1 MEQKSKFDKVM
12 GAWDILVIA
21 FGAMI
26 GWGWVI
32 NSGDW
37 ITTAG
42 FAGSIIAML
51 IGGLMVFF
59 VGLTYAELTSAMPQC
74 GGEHVFSYRAMGP
87 TGSFVCT
94 WMIIL
99 GYVATSAFEATALP
113 TVITY
118 LFPDFNQV
126 YLYSIAGKD
135 IYLTTIVLGVGVA
148 ILITVIN
155 IKGAKTAAILQ
166 TVLTAIIAIAGILL
180 VVGSA
185 INGDMGNITGQMW
198 ESGAGNT
205 LGSVF
210 KVACMTPFLFI
221 GFDVIPQAAEEIN
234 VPYKKIGKIML
245 LSIFLAVAWYLMII
259 FAVCYIMP
267 QSEIAKEMM
276 SQNGLVSAKAIEIA
290 FRSPLMGKVLIIG
303 GLCGIITSWNSF
315 LMGGSRAL
323 YSMGESLMIPKMFGK
338 LGKNKTPEAA
348 IILCGIACV
357 AAPFFGRGVLVW
369 LVDAASFGCVIAYM
383 FVSISFC
390 ILRKKRPEMERPY
403 KVKAGKFVG
412 VMAVLM
418 AGFMTLLYI
427 IPASFSAAL
436 VWQEWVVVGIW
447 LALGVFF
454 YFYSKRKYGA
464 EFGRDI
470 FIVDESK
477 TVEEEPALL
486 PNAKYP
492 DRHFVITM
500 GCEYGSG
507 GPEIARMVADYF
519 GIEYYDRDLVD
530 KVVQEIGVDKGLVE
544 EADTKIGV
552 RYAFDTSYGVRY
564 ANLSNRVIDAQFQA
578 IHDFAKHSCVIVG
591 RSSDYILR
599 DTEDVMNVFIYAP
612 QKDEIAAVMKK
623 KGLNERKAE
632 EEWENVEKSQ
642 HARHEYITGKK
653 RGDRH
658 TRDILLNSSLLGWD
672 ATAQF
677 IEELVERRFGLTEET
692 LKKEAWRANERIY
705 DQNRNRRI

>member
-42 FAGSIIAML
+42 FMGSIIAML
-51 IGGLMVFF
+51 IGGVMVFF

-118 LFPDFNQV
+118 LFPKFNQV

-135 IYLTTIVLGVGVA
+135 IYLTTILLGVGVA
-148 ILITVIN
+148 VLITFIN
-155 IKGAKTAAILQ
+155 IRGAKTAAILQ
-166 TVLTAIIAIAGILL
+166 TVLTSIIAIAGILL

-185 INGDMGNITGQMW
+185 INGDGANITGQMW
-198 ESGAGNT
+198 ESGTGTT

-245 LSIFLAVAWYLMII
+245 LSIFLAVAWYLLII

-267 QSEIAKEMM
+267 QSAIAQEMS

-338 LGKNKTPEAA
+338 LGKHKTPEAA

-390 ILRKKRPEMERPY
+390 ILRKKKPEMARPY
-403 KVKAGKFVG
+403 KVKAGRFVG

-427 IPASFSAAL
+427 VPASFSAAL
-436 VWQEWVVVGIW
+436 VWQEWIVVGIW
-447 LALGVFF
+447 LALGAFF
-454 YFYSKRKYGA
+454 YFYSKKKYGA

-470 FIVDESK
+470 FIVEDGGK
-477 TVEEEPALL
+477 AEEQEEAVL

-492 DRHFVITM
+492 DRHFVITV

-507 GPEIARMVADYF
+507 GPQIAKMIADRL
-519 GIEYYDRDLVD
+519 GIEYYNRDLVD
-530 KVVQEIGVDKGLVE
+530 KVVAQIGVDKGLVE

-578 IHDFAKHSCVIVG
+578 INDFANRSSCVIVG

-599 DTEDVMNVFIYAP
+599 NRDDVLNVFIYAP
-612 QKDEIAAVMKK
+612 QEDEIAAVMKE
-623 KGLNERKAE
+623 KGIKNMRKAK
-632 EEWENVEKSQ
+632 EEWESVDKAQ

-658 TRDILLNSSLLGWD
+658 TRDMLINSSILGWD
-672 ATAQF
+672 ETADMIIDMIDRKFEQDDAKQ
-677 IEELVERRFGLTEET
+677 
-692 LKKEAWRANERIY
+692 LKKEA
-705 DQNRNRRI
+705 

>member
-42 FAGSIIAML
+42 YAGSIIAML
-51 IGGLMVFF
+51 IGGVMVFF

-118 LFPDFNQV
+118 LFPEFNQV

-135 IYLTTIVLGVGVA
+135 IYLTTILLGVGVA
-148 ILITVIN
+148 VLITFIN
-155 IKGAKTAAILQ
+155 IRGAKTAAILQ

-185 INGDMGNITGQMW
+185 VNGDGANITGQMW
-198 ESGAGNT
+198 ESGTGTT

-245 LSIFLAVAWYLMII
+245 LSIFLAVAWYLLII

-267 QSEIAKEMM
+267 QSAIAQEMS

-338 LGKNKTPEAA
+338 LGKHKTPEAA

-390 ILRKKRPEMERPY
+390 ILRKKKPEMARPY
-403 KVKAGKFVG
+403 KVKAGRFVG

-427 IPASFSAAL
+427 VPASFSAAL
-436 VWQEWVVVGIW
+436 VWQEWIVVGIW
-447 LALGVFF
+447 LALGAFF
-454 YFYSKRKYGA
+454 YFYSKKKYGA

-470 FIVDESK
+470 FIVEDGGK
-477 TVEEEPALL
+477 AEEQEEAVLS
-486 PNAKYP
+486 NAKYP
-492 DRHFVITM
+492 DRHFVITV

-507 GPEIARMVADYF
+507 GPQIAKMIADRL
-519 GIEYYDRDLVD
+519 GIEYYNRDLVD
-530 KVVQEIGVDKGLVE
+530 KVVAQIGVDKGLVE

-578 IHDFAKHSCVIVG
+578 INDFANRSSCVIVG

-599 DTEDVMNVFIYAP
+599 NRDDVLNVFIYAP
-612 QKDEIAAVMKK
+612 QEDEIAAVMKE
-623 KGLNERKAE
+623 KGIKNMRKAK
-632 EEWENVEKSQ
+632 EEWESVDKAQ

-658 TRDILLNSSLLGWD
+658 TRDMLINSSILGWD
-672 ATAQF
+672 ETADMIIDMIDRKFEQDDAKQ
-677 IEELVERRFGLTEET
+677 
-692 LKKEAWRANERIY
+692 LKKEA
-705 DQNRNRRI
+705 

>member
-51 IGGLMVFF
+51 IGGVMVFF

-118 LFPDFNQV
+118 LFPEFNQV

-135 IYLTTIVLGVGVA
+135 IYLTTILLGVGVA
-148 ILITVIN
+148 VLITFIN
-155 IKGAKTAAILQ
+155 IRGAKTAAILQ

-185 INGDMGNITGQMW
+185 VNGDGANITGQMW
-198 ESGAGNT
+198 ESGTGTT

-245 LSIFLAVAWYLMII
+245 LSIFLAVAWYLLII

-267 QSEIAKEMM
+267 QSAIAQEMS

-338 LGKNKTPEAA
+338 LGKHKTPEAA

-357 AAPFFGRGVLVW
+357 VAPFFGRGVLVW

-390 ILRKKRPEMERPY
+390 ILRKKKPEMARPY
-403 KVKAGKFVG
+403 KVKAGRFVG
-412 VMAVLM
+412 VMAVLI

-427 IPASFSAAL
+427 VPASFSAAL
-436 VWQEWVVVGIW
+436 VWQEWIVVGIW
-447 LALGVFF
+447 LALGAFF
-454 YFYSKRKYGA
+454 YFYSKKKYGA

-470 FIVDESK
+470 FIVEDGGK
-477 TVEEEPALL
+477 TEEQEETVL

-492 DRHFVITM
+492 DRHFVITV

-507 GPEIARMVADYF
+507 GPQIAKMIADRL
-519 GIEYYDRDLVD
+519 GIEYYNRDLVD
-530 KVVQEIGVDKGLVE
+530 KVVAQIGVDKGLVE

-578 IHDFAKHSCVIVG
+578 INDFANRSSCVIVG

-599 DTEDVMNVFIYAP
+599 NRDDVLNVFIYAP
-612 QKDEIAAVMKK
+612 
-623 KGLNERKAE
+623 
-632 EEWENVEKSQ
+632 
-642 HARHEYITGKK
+642 
-653 RGDRH
+653 
-658 TRDILLNSSLLGWD
+658 
-672 ATAQF
+672 
-677 IEELVERRFGLTEET
+677 
-692 LKKEAWRANERIY
+692 
-705 DQNRNRRI
+705 

>member
-26 GWGWVI
+26 GWGWVV

-51 IGGLMVFF
+51 IGGVMVFF

-118 LFPDFNQV
+118 LFPEFNQV

-135 IYLTTIVLGVGVA
+135 IYLTTILLGVGVA
-148 ILITVIN
+148 VLITFIN
-155 IKGAKTAAILQ
+155 IRGAKTAAILQ

-185 INGDMGNITGQMW
+185 VNGDGANITGQMW
-198 ESGAGNT
+198 ESGTGTT

-245 LSIFLAVAWYLMII
+245 LSIFLAVAWYLLII

-267 QSEIAKEMM
+267 QSAIAQEMS

-338 LGKNKTPEAA
+338 LGKHKTPEAA

-357 AAPFFGRGVLVW
+357 VAPFFGRGVLVW

-390 ILRKKRPEMERPY
+390 ILRKKKPEMARPY
-403 KVKAGKFVG
+403 KVKAGRFVG

-427 IPASFSAAL
+427 VPASFSAAL
-436 VWQEWVVVGIW
+436 VWQEWIVVGIW
-447 LALGVFF
+447 LALGAFF
-454 YFYSKRKYGA
+454 YFYSKKKYGA

-470 FIVDESK
+470 FIVEDGGK
-477 TVEEEPALL
+477 AEEQEEAVL

-492 DRHFVITM
+492 DRHFVITV

-507 GPEIARMVADYF
+507 GPQIAKMIADRL
-519 GIEYYDRDLVD
+519 GIEYYNRDLVD
-530 KVVQEIGVDKGLVE
+530 KVVAQIGVDKGLVE

-578 IHDFAKHSCVIVG
+578 INDFANRSSCVIVG

-599 DTEDVMNVFIYAP
+599 NRDDVLNVFIYAP
-612 QKDEIAAVMKK
+612 QEDEIAAVMKE
-623 KGLNERKAE
+623 KGIKNMRKAK
-632 EEWENVEKSQ
+632 EEWESVDKAQ

-658 TRDILLNSSLLGWD
+658 TRDMLINSSILGWD
-672 ATAQF
+672 ETADMIIDMIDRKFEQDDAKQ
-677 IEELVERRFGLTEET
+677 
-692 LKKEAWRANERIY
+692 LKKEA
-705 DQNRNRRI
+705 

>member
-51 IGGLMVFF
+51 IGGVMVFF

-118 LFPDFNQV
+118 LFPEFNQV

-135 IYLTTIVLGVGVA
+135 IYLTTILLGVGVA
-148 ILITVIN
+148 VLITFIN
-155 IKGAKTAAILQ
+155 IRGAKTAAILQ

-185 INGDMGNITGQMW
+185 VNGDGANITGQMW
-198 ESGAGNT
+198 ESGTGTT

-245 LSIFLAVAWYLMII
+245 LSIFLAVAWYLLII

-267 QSEIAKEMM
+267 QSAIAQEMS

-338 LGKNKTPEAA
+338 LGKHKTPEAA

-390 ILRKKRPEMERPY
+390 ILRKKKPEMARPY
-403 KVKAGKFVG
+403 KVKAGRFVG

-427 IPASFSAAL
+427 VPASFSAAL
-436 VWQEWVVVGIW
+436 VWQEWIVVGIW
-447 LALGVFF
+447 LALGAFF
-454 YFYSKRKYGA
+454 YFYSKKKYGA

-470 FIVDESK
+470 FIVEDGGK
-477 TVEEEPALL
+477 AEEQEEAVLS
-486 PNAKYP
+486 NAKYP
-492 DRHFVITM
+492 DRHFVITV

-507 GPEIARMVADYF
+507 GPQIAKMIADRL
-519 GIEYYDRDLVD
+519 GIEYYNRDLVD
-530 KVVQEIGVDKGLVE
+530 KVVAQIGVDKGLVE

-578 IHDFAKHSCVIVG
+578 INDFANRSSCVIVG

-599 DTEDVMNVFIYAP
+599 NRDDVLNVFIYAP
-612 QKDEIAAVMKK
+612 QEDEIAAVMKE
-623 KGLNERKAE
+623 KGIKNMRKAK
-632 EEWENVEKSQ
+632 EEWESVDKAQ

-658 TRDILLNSSLLGWD
+658 TRDMLINSSILGWD
-672 ATAQF
+672 ETADMIIDMIDRKLEQDDAKQ
-677 IEELVERRFGLTEET
+677 
-692 LKKEAWRANERIY
+692 LKKEA
-705 DQNRNRRI
+705 

>member
-42 FAGSIIAML
+42 FMGSIIAML
-51 IGGLMVFF
+51 IGGVMVFF

-118 LFPDFNQV
+118 LFPKFNQV

-135 IYLTTIVLGVGVA
+135 IYLTTILLGVGVA
-148 ILITVIN
+148 VLITFIN
-155 IKGAKTAAILQ
+155 IIGAKTAAILQ

-180 VVGSA
+180 VAGSA
-185 INGDMGNITGQMW
+185 INGDGANITGQMW
-198 ESGAGNT
+198 ESGTGTT

-245 LSIFLAVAWYLMII
+245 LSIFLAVAWYLLII

-267 QSEIAKEMM
+267 QSAIAQEMS

-338 LGKNKTPEAA
+338 LGKHKTPEAA

-390 ILRKKRPEMERPY
+390 ILRKKKPEMARPY
-403 KVKAGKFVG
+403 KVKAGRFVG

-427 IPASFSAAL
+427 VPASFSAAL
-436 VWQEWVVVGIW
+436 VWQEWIVVGIW
-447 LALGVFF
+447 LALGAFF
-454 YFYSKRKYGA
+454 YFYSKKKYGA

-470 FIVDESK
+470 FIVEDGGK
-477 TVEEEPALL
+477 AEEQEEAVL

-492 DRHFVITM
+492 DRHFVITV

-507 GPEIARMVADYF
+507 GPQIAKMIADRL
-519 GIEYYDRDLVD
+519 GIEYYNRDLVD
-530 KVVQEIGVDKGLVE
+530 KVVAQIGVDKGLVE

-578 IHDFAKHSCVIVG
+578 INDFANRSSCVIVG

-599 DTEDVMNVFIYAP
+599 NRDDVLNVFIYAP
-612 QKDEIAAVMKK
+612 QEDEIAAVMKE
-623 KGLNERKAE
+623 KGIKNMRKAK
-632 EEWENVEKSQ
+632 EEWESVDKAQ

-658 TRDILLNSSLLGWD
+658 TRDMLISSSILGWD
-672 ATAQF
+672 ETADMIIDMIDRKFEQDDAKQ
-677 IEELVERRFGLTEET
+677 
-692 LKKEAWRANERIY
+692 LKKEA
-705 DQNRNRRI
+705 

>member
-42 FAGSIIAML
+42 FMGSIIAML
-51 IGGLMVFF
+51 IGGVMVFF

-74 GGEHVFSYRAMGP
+74 GGEHVFSYRAMGS

-118 LFPDFNQV
+118 LFPQFNQV

-135 IYLTTIVLGVGVA
+135 IYLTTILLGVGVA
-148 ILITVIN
+148 VLITFIN

-166 TVLTAIIAIAGILL
+166 TVLTAIIAVAGILL

-185 INGDMGNITGQMW
+185 INGETSNITGQMW

-205 LGSVF
+205 FGSVF

-245 LSIFLAVAWYLMII
+245 LSIFLAVAWYLLII

-267 QSEIAKEMM
+267 QSAIAAEMS

-357 AAPFFGRGVLVW
+357 VAPFFGRGVLVW

-383 FVSISFC
+383 FVSISFY
-390 ILRKKRPEMERPY
+390 ILRKKKPEMERPY

-412 VMAVLM
+412 FMAVLM

-427 IPASFSAAL
+427 VPASFSAAL
-436 VWQEWVVVGIW
+436 VWQEWIVVGIW

-454 YFYSKRKYGA
+454 YFYSKKKYGA

-470 FIVDESK
+470 FIVEDDGKTESQE
-477 TVEEEPALL
+477 TATL

-492 DRHFVITM
+492 GKHFVITV

-507 GPEIARMVADYF
+507 GPEIAKMIADRL
-519 GIEYYDRDLVD
+519 GIEYYNRDLVD
-530 KVVQEIGVDKGLVE
+530 KVVAQIGVDKGLVE

-578 IHDFAKHSCVIVG
+578 INDFANKSSCVIVG

-599 DTEDVMNVFIYAP
+599 NRKDVINVFIYAP
-612 QKDEIAAVMKK
+612 QEDEIAAVMKE
-623 KGLNERKAE
+623 KGIKNERKAK
-632 EEWENVEKSQ
+632 EEWESVEKAQ
-642 HARHEYITGKK
+642 HARHEYITGRK

-658 TRDILLNSSLLGWD
+658 SRDILINSSLLGWNE
-672 ATAQF
+672 TADMV
-677 IEELVERRFGLTEET
+677 IDMVERKFEQEDAVQ
-692 LKKEAWRANERIY
+692 LKKEA
-705 DQNRNRRI
+705 

>member
-42 FAGSIIAML
+42 FMGSIIAML
-51 IGGLMVFF
+51 IGGVMVFF

-118 LFPDFNQV
+118 LFPKFNQV

-135 IYLTTIVLGVGVA
+135 IYLTTILLGVGVA
-148 ILITVIN
+148 VLITFIN
-155 IKGAKTAAILQ
+155 IRGAKTAAILQ

-185 INGDMGNITGQMW
+185 INGDGANITGQMW
-198 ESGAGNT
+198 ESGTGTT

-245 LSIFLAVAWYLMII
+245 LSIFLAVAWYLLII

-267 QSEIAKEMM
+267 QSAIAQEMS

-338 LGKNKTPEAA
+338 LGKHKTPEAA

-390 ILRKKRPEMERPY
+390 ILRKKKPEMARPY
-403 KVKAGKFVG
+403 KVKAGRFVG

-427 IPASFSAAL
+427 VPASFSAAL
-436 VWQEWVVVGIW
+436 VWQEWIVVGIW
-447 LALGVFF
+447 LALGAFF
-454 YFYSKRKYGA
+454 YFYSKKKYGA

-470 FIVDESK
+470 FIVEDGGK
-477 TVEEEPALL
+477 TEEQEETVL

-492 DRHFVITM
+492 DRHFVITV

-507 GPEIARMVADYF
+507 GPQIAKMVADRL
-519 GIEYYDRDLVD
+519 GIEYYNRDLVD
-530 KVVQEIGVDKGLVE
+530 KVVAHIGVDKGLVE

-578 IHDFAKHSCVIVG
+578 INDFANKSSCVIVG

-599 DTEDVMNVFIYAP
+599 NRDDVLNVFIYAP
-612 QKDEIAAVMKK
+612 QEDEIAAVMKE
-623 KGLNERKAE
+623 KGIKNIRKAK
-632 EEWENVEKSQ
+632 EEWESVDKAQ

-658 TRDILLNSSLLGWD
+658 TRDMLINSSILGWD
-672 ATAQF
+672 ETADMIIDMIDRKFEHDDAKQ
-677 IEELVERRFGLTEET
+677 
-692 LKKEAWRANERIY
+692 LKKEA
-705 DQNRNRRI
+705 

>member
-42 FAGSIIAML
+42 FMGSIISML
-51 IGGLMVFF
+51 IGGVMVFF

-118 LFPDFNQV
+118 LFPKFNQV

-135 IYLTTIVLGVGVA
+135 IYLTTILLGVGVA
-148 ILITVIN
+148 VLITFIN
-155 IKGAKTAAILQ
+155 IIGAKTAAILQ

-185 INGDMGNITGQMW
+185 INGDGANITGQMW
-198 ESGAGNT
+198 ESGTGTT

-245 LSIFLAVAWYLMII
+245 LSIFLAVAWYLLII

-267 QSEIAKEMM
+267 QSAIAQEMS

-338 LGKNKTPEAA
+338 LGKHKTPEAA

-390 ILRKKRPEMERPY
+390 ILRKKKPEMARPY
-403 KVKAGKFVG
+403 KVKAGRFVG
-412 VMAVLM
+412 AMAVLM

-427 IPASFSAAL
+427 VPASFSAAL
-436 VWQEWVVVGIW
+436 VWQEWIVVGIW

-454 YFYSKRKYGA
+454 YFYSKKKYGA

-470 FIVDESK
+470 FIIEDGGKSEEQEE
-477 TVEEEPALL
+477 TVL
-486 PNAKYP
+486 PKAKYP
-492 DRHFVITM
+492 DKHFVITV

-507 GPEIARMVADYF
+507 GPQIAKMVADRL
-519 GIEYYDRDLVD
+519 GIEYYNRDLVD
-530 KVVQEIGVDKGLVE
+530 KVVAHIGVDKGLVE

-578 IHDFAKHSCVIVG
+578 INDFANKSSCVIVG

-599 DTEDVMNVFIYAP
+599 NRDDVLNVFIYAP
-612 QKDEIAAVMKK
+612 QEDEIAAVMKE
-623 KGLNERKAE
+623 KGIKNMRKAK
-632 EEWENVEKSQ
+632 EEWESVDKAQ

-658 TRDILLNSSLLGWD
+658 TRDMLINSSILGWD
-672 ATAQF
+672 GTADMIIDMIDRKFEHDDAKQ
-677 IEELVERRFGLTEET
+677 
-692 LKKEAWRANERIY
+692 LKKEA
-705 DQNRNRRI
+705 

>member
-42 FAGSIIAML
+42 FMGSIIAML
-51 IGGLMVFF
+51 IGGVMVFF

-118 LFPDFNQV
+118 LFPKFNQV

-135 IYLTTIVLGVGVA
+135 IYLTTILLGVGVA
-148 ILITVIN
+148 VLITFIN
-155 IKGAKTAAILQ
+155 IRGAKTAAILQ

-185 INGDMGNITGQMW
+185 INGDGANITGQMW
-198 ESGAGNT
+198 ESGTGTT

-245 LSIFLAVAWYLMII
+245 LSIFLAVAWYLLII

-267 QSEIAKEMM
+267 QSAIAQEMS

-338 LGKNKTPEAA
+338 LGKHKTPEAA

-390 ILRKKRPEMERPY
+390 ILRKKKHEMARPY

-412 VMAVLM
+412 AMAVLM

-427 IPASFSAAL
+427 VPASFSAAL
-436 VWQEWVVVGIW
+436 VWQEWIVVGIW

-454 YFYSKRKYGA
+454 YFYSKKKYGA

-470 FIVDESK
+470 FIVEDGGKSEEQEE
-477 TVEEEPALL
+477 TVL

-492 DRHFVITM
+492 DKHFVITV

-507 GPEIARMVADYF
+507 GPQIAKMVADRL
-519 GIEYYDRDLVD
+519 GIEYYNRDLVD
-530 KVVQEIGVDKGLVE
+530 KVVAHIGVDKGLVE

-578 IHDFAKHSCVIVG
+578 INDFANKSSCVIVG

-599 DTEDVMNVFIYAP
+599 NRDDVLKVFIYAP
-612 QKDEIAAVMKK
+612 QEDEIAAVMKE
-623 KGLNERKAE
+623 KGIKNMRKAK
-632 EEWENVEKSQ
+632 EEWESVDKAQ

-658 TRDILLNSSLLGWD
+658 TRDMLINSSILGWD
-672 ATAQF
+672 ETADMIIDMIDRKFEQDDAKQ
-677 IEELVERRFGLTEET
+677 
-692 LKKEAWRANERIY
+692 LKKEA
-705 DQNRNRRI
+705 

>member
-51 IGGLMVFF
+51 IGGVMVFF

-118 LFPDFNQV
+118 LFPKFNQV

-135 IYLTTIVLGVGVA
+135 IYLTTILLGVGVA
-148 ILITVIN
+148 VLITFIN
-155 IKGAKTAAILQ
+155 IRGAKTAAILQ

-185 INGDMGNITGQMW
+185 INGDGANITGQMW
-198 ESGAGNT
+198 ESGTGTT

-245 LSIFLAVAWYLMII
+245 LSIFLAVAWYLLII

-267 QSEIAKEMM
+267 QSAIAQEMS

-338 LGKNKTPEAA
+338 LGKHKTPEAA

-390 ILRKKRPEMERPY
+390 ILRKKKPEMARPY
-403 KVKAGKFVG
+403 KVKAGRFVG

-427 IPASFSAAL
+427 VPASFSAAL
-436 VWQEWVVVGIW
+436 VWQEWIVVGIW

-454 YFYSKRKYGA
+454 YFYSKKKYGA

-470 FIVDESK
+470 FIVEDGGK
-477 TVEEEPALL
+477 AEEQEEAVL

-492 DRHFVITM
+492 DRHFVITV

-507 GPEIARMVADYF
+507 GPQIAKMIADRL
-519 GIEYYDRDLVD
+519 GIEYYNRDLVD
-530 KVVQEIGVDKGLVE
+530 KVVAQIGVDKGLVE

-578 IHDFAKHSCVIVG
+578 INDFANRSSCVIVG

-599 DTEDVMNVFIYAP
+599 NRDDVLNVFIYAP
-612 QKDEIAAVMKK
+612 QEDEIAAVMKE
-623 KGLNERKAE
+623 KGIKNMRKAK
-632 EEWENVEKSQ
+632 EEWESVDKAQ

-658 TRDILLNSSLLGWD
+658 TRDMLINSSILGWD
-672 ATAQF
+672 ETADMIIDMIDRKFEQDDAKQ
-677 IEELVERRFGLTEET
+677 
-692 LKKEAWRANERIY
+692 LKKEA
-705 DQNRNRRI
+705 

>member
-51 IGGLMVFF
+51 IGGVMVFF

-118 LFPDFNQV
+118 LFPEFNQV

-135 IYLTTIVLGVGVA
+135 IYLTTILLGVGVA
-148 ILITVIN
+148 VLITFIN
-155 IKGAKTAAILQ
+155 IRGAKTAAILQ

-185 INGDMGNITGQMW
+185 VNGDGANITGQMW
-198 ESGAGNT
+198 ESGTGTT

-245 LSIFLAVAWYLMII
+245 LSIFLAVAWYLLII

-267 QSEIAKEMM
+267 QSAIAQEMS

-338 LGKNKTPEAA
+338 LGKHKTPEAA

-390 ILRKKRPEMERPY
+390 ILRKKKPEMARPY
-403 KVKAGKFVG
+403 KVKAGRFVG

-427 IPASFSAAL
+427 VPASFSAAL
-436 VWQEWVVVGIW
+436 VWQEWIVVGIW
-447 LALGVFF
+447 LALGAFF
-454 YFYSKRKYGA
+454 YFYSKKKYGA

-470 FIVDESK
+470 FIVEDGRK
-477 TVEEEPALL
+477 AEEQEEAVLS
-486 PNAKYP
+486 NAKYP
-492 DRHFVITM
+492 DRHFVITV

-507 GPEIARMVADYF
+507 GPQIAKMIADRL
-519 GIEYYDRDLVD
+519 GIEYYNRDLVD
-530 KVVQEIGVDKGLVE
+530 KVVAQIGVDKGLVE

-578 IHDFAKHSCVIVG
+578 INDFANRSSCVIVG

-599 DTEDVMNVFIYAP
+599 NRDDVLNVFIYAP
-612 QKDEIAAVMKK
+612 QEDEIAAVMKE
-623 KGLNERKAE
+623 KGIKNMRKAK
-632 EEWENVEKSQ
+632 EEWESVDKAQ

-658 TRDILLNSSLLGWD
+658 TRDMLINSSILGWD
-672 ATAQF
+672 ETADMIIDMIDRKFEQDDAKQ
-677 IEELVERRFGLTEET
+677 
-692 LKKEAWRANERIY
+692 LKKEA
-705 DQNRNRRI
+705 

>member
-1 MEQKSKFDKVM
+1 M
-12 GAWDILVIA
+12 
-21 FGAMI
+21 
-26 GWGWVI
+26 
-32 NSGDW
+32 
-37 ITTAG
+37 
-42 FAGSIIAML
+42 
-51 IGGLMVFF
+51 
-59 VGLTYAELTSAMPQC
+59 
-74 GGEHVFSYRAMGP
+74 
-87 TGSFVCT
+87 
-94 WMIIL
+94 
-99 GYVATSAFEATALP
+99 
-113 TVITY
+113 
-118 LFPDFNQV
+118 
-126 YLYSIAGKD
+126 
-135 IYLTTIVLGVGVA
+135 GVA
-148 ILITVIN
+148 ILITIIN
-155 IKGAKTAAILQ
+155 IRGAKTASILQ

-185 INGDMGNITGQMW
+185 VNGDAGNITGQMW

-221 GFDVIPQAAEEIN
+221 GFDVIPQAAEEID
-234 VPYKKIGKIML
+234 VPYKKI
-245 LSIFLAVAWYLMII
+245 
-259 FAVCYIMP
+259 
-267 QSEIAKEMM
+267 
-276 SQNGLVSAKAIEIA
+276 
-290 FRSPLMGKVLIIG
+290 
-303 GLCGIITSWNSF
+303 
-315 LMGGSRAL
+315 
-323 YSMGESLMIPKMFGK
+323 GK
-338 LGKNKTPEAA
+338 LGKNKTPGAA

-390 ILRKKRPEMERPY
+390 ILRKKKPEMERPY
-403 KVKAGKFVG
+403 KVKAGGFVG
-412 VMAVLM
+412 AMAVIM

-454 YFYSKRKYGA
+454 YFYSKKKYGE

-470 FIVDESK
+470 FIVDETK
-477 TVEEEPALL
+477 TAPEEPVAL
-486 PNAKYP
+486 PDAKYP
-492 DRHFVITM
+492 DRHFVITV

-507 GPEIARMVADYF
+507 SPEIARMVADYF

-544 EADTKIGV
+544 EADTRIGV

-578 IHDFAKHSCVIVG
+578 IHEFAKNSCVIVG
-591 RSSDYILR
+591 RSSDYILK
-599 DTEDVMNVFIYAP
+599 DSQDVMNIFIYAP
-612 QKDEIAAVMKK
+612 KTDEIAAVMKK
-623 KGLNERKAE
+623 TGLNQHKAE

-658 TRDILLNSSLLGWD
+658 TCDVLLNSSLLGWD

-677 IEELVERRFGLTEET
+677 IEELVERKFN
-692 LKKEAWRANERIY
+692 LKDDKEILKEV
-705 DQNRNRRI
+705 

>member
-51 IGGLMVFF
+51 IGGVMVFF

-118 LFPDFNQV
+118 LFPEFNQV

-135 IYLTTIVLGVGVA
+135 IYLTTILLGVGVA
-148 ILITVIN
+148 VLITFIN
-155 IKGAKTAAILQ
+155 IRGAKTAAILQ

-185 INGDMGNITGQMW
+185 VNGDGANITGQMW
-198 ESGAGNT
+198 ESGTGTT

-245 LSIFLAVAWYLMII
+245 LSIFLAVAWYLLII

-267 QSEIAKEMM
+267 QSAIAQEMS

-338 LGKNKTPEAA
+338 LGKHKTPEAA

-357 AAPFFGRGVLVW
+357 VAPFFGRGVLVW

-390 ILRKKRPEMERPY
+390 ILRKKKPEMARPY
-403 KVKAGKFVG
+403 KVKAGRFVG

-427 IPASFSAAL
+427 VPASFSAAL
-436 VWQEWVVVGIW
+436 VWQEWIVVGIW
-447 LALGVFF
+447 LALGAFF
-454 YFYSKRKYGA
+454 YFYSKKKYGA

-470 FIVDESK
+470 FIVEDGGK
-477 TVEEEPALL
+477 AEEQEEAVL

-492 DRHFVITM
+492 DRHFVITV

-507 GPEIARMVADYF
+507 GPQIAKMIADRL
-519 GIEYYDRDLVD
+519 GIEYYNRDLVD
-530 KVVQEIGVDKGLVE
+530 KVVAQIGVDKGLVD

-578 IHDFAKHSCVIVG
+578 INDFANRSSCVIVG

-599 DTEDVMNVFIYAP
+599 NRDDVLNVFIYAP
-612 QKDEIAAVMKK
+612 QEDEIAAVMKE
-623 KGLNERKAE
+623 KGIKNMRKAK
-632 EEWENVEKSQ
+632 EEWESVDKAQ

-658 TRDILLNSSLLGWD
+658 TRDMLINSSILGWD
-672 ATAQF
+672 ETADMIIDMIDRKFEQDDAKQ
-677 IEELVERRFGLTEET
+677 
-692 LKKEAWRANERIY
+692 LKKEA
-705 DQNRNRRI
+705 

>member
-51 IGGLMVFF
+51 IGGVMVFF

-118 LFPDFNQV
+118 LFPEFNQV

-135 IYLTTIVLGVGVA
+135 IYLTTILLGVGVA
-148 ILITVIN
+148 VLITFIN
-155 IKGAKTAAILQ
+155 IRGAKTAAILQ

-185 INGDMGNITGQMW
+185 VNGDGANITGQMW
-198 ESGAGNT
+198 ESGTGTT

-245 LSIFLAVAWYLMII
+245 LSIFLAVAWYLLII

-267 QSEIAKEMM
+267 QSAIAQEMS

-338 LGKNKTPEAA
+338 LGKHKTPEAA

-357 AAPFFGRGVLVW
+357 VAPFFGRGVLVW

-390 ILRKKRPEMERPY
+390 ILRKKKPEMARPY
-403 KVKAGKFVG
+403 KVKAGRFVG

-427 IPASFSAAL
+427 VPASFSAAL
-436 VWQEWVVVGIW
+436 VWQEWIVVGIW
-447 LALGVFF
+447 LALGAFF
-454 YFYSKRKYGA
+454 YFYSKKKYGA

-470 FIVDESK
+470 FIVEDGGK
-477 TVEEEPALL
+477 AEEQEEAVL

-492 DRHFVITM
+492 DRHFVITV

-507 GPEIARMVADYF
+507 GPQIAKMIADRL
-519 GIEYYDRDLVD
+519 GIEYYNRDLVD
-530 KVVQEIGVDKGLVE
+530 KVVAQIGVDKGLVE

-578 IHDFAKHSCVIVG
+578 INDFANRSSCVIVG

-599 DTEDVMNVFIYAP
+599 NRDDVLNVFIYAP
-612 QKDEIAAVMKK
+612 QEDEIAAVMKE
-623 KGLNERKAE
+623 KGIKNMRKAK
-632 EEWENVEKSQ
+632 EEWESVDKAQ

-658 TRDILLNSSLLGWD
+658 TRDMLINSSILGWD
-672 ATAQF
+672 ETADMIIDMIDRKFEQDDAKQ
-677 IEELVERRFGLTEET
+677 
-692 LKKEAWRANERIY
+692 LKKEA
-705 DQNRNRRI
+705 

>member
-42 FAGSIIAML
+42 FMGSIIAML
-51 IGGLMVFF
+51 IGGVMVFF

-74 GGEHVFSYRAMGP
+74 GGEHVFSYRAMGA

-118 LFPDFNQV
+118 LFPKFNQV

-135 IYLTTIVLGVGVA
+135 IYLTTILLGVGVA
-148 ILITVIN
+148 VLITFIN
-155 IKGAKTAAILQ
+155 IRGAKTAAILQ

-185 INGDMGNITGQMW
+185 INGDGANITGQMW
-198 ESGAGNT
+198 ESGTGTT

-245 LSIFLAVAWYLMII
+245 LSIFLAVAWYLLII

-267 QSEIAKEMM
+267 QSAIAQEMS

-338 LGKNKTPEAA
+338 LGKHKTPEAA

-357 AAPFFGRGVLVW
+357 VAPFFGRGVLVW

-390 ILRKKRPEMERPY
+390 ILRKKKPEMARPY
-403 KVKAGKFVG
+403 KVKAGRFVG

-427 IPASFSAAL
+427 VPASFSAAL

-447 LALGVFF
+447 LALGVLF
-454 YFYSKRKYGA
+454 YFYSKKKYGA

-470 FIVDESK
+470 FIVEDGGKAEEQEE
-477 TVEEEPALL
+477 TVL

-492 DRHFVITM
+492 DRHFVITV

-507 GPEIARMVADYF
+507 GPQIAKMIADRL
-519 GIEYYDRDLVD
+519 GIEYYNRDLVD
-530 KVVQEIGVDKGLVE
+530 KVVAQIGVDKGLVE

-578 IHDFAKHSCVIVG
+578 INDFANRSSCVIVG

-599 DTEDVMNVFIYAP
+599 NRDDVLNVFIYAP
-612 QKDEIAAVMKK
+612 QEDEIAAVMKE
-623 KGLNERKAE
+623 KGIKNMRKAK
-632 EEWENVEKSQ
+632 EEWESVDKAQ

-658 TRDILLNSSLLGWD
+658 TRDMLINSSILGWD
-672 ATAQF
+672 ETADMIIDMIDRKFEQDDAKQ
-677 IEELVERRFGLTEET
+677 
-692 LKKEAWRANERIY
+692 LKKEA
-705 DQNRNRRI
+705 

>member
-42 FAGSIIAML
+42 FMGSIIAML
-51 IGGLMVFF
+51 IGGVMVFF

-74 GGEHVFSYRAMGP
+74 GGEHVFSYRAMGS

-118 LFPDFNQV
+118 LFPQFNQV

-135 IYLTTIVLGVGVA
+135 IYLTTILLGVGVA
-148 ILITVIN
+148 VLITFIN

-166 TVLTAIIAIAGILL
+166 TVLTAIIAVAGILL

-185 INGDMGNITGQMW
+185 INGEASNITGQMW

-205 LGSVF
+205 FGSVF

-245 LSIFLAVAWYLMII
+245 LSIFLAVAWYLLII

-267 QSEIAKEMM
+267 QSAIAAEMS

-357 AAPFFGRGVLVW
+357 VAPFFGRGVLVW

-390 ILRKKRPEMERPY
+390 ILRKKKPEMERPY

-412 VMAVLM
+412 FMAVLM

-427 IPASFSAAL
+427 VPASFSAAL
-436 VWQEWVVVGIW
+436 VWQEWIVVGIW

-454 YFYSKRKYGA
+454 YFYSKKKYGA

-470 FIVDESK
+470 FIVEDDGKTESQE
-477 TVEEEPALL
+477 TATL

-492 DRHFVITM
+492 GKHFVITV

-507 GPEIARMVADYF
+507 GPEIAKMIADRL
-519 GIEYYDRDLVD
+519 GIEYYNRDLVD
-530 KVVQEIGVDKGLVE
+530 KVVAQIGVDKGLVE

-578 IHDFAKHSCVIVG
+578 INDFANKSSCVIVG

-599 DTEDVMNVFIYAP
+599 NRKDVINVFIYAP
-612 QKDEIAAVMKK
+612 QEDEIAAVMKE
-623 KGLNERKAE
+623 KGIKNERKAK
-632 EEWENVEKSQ
+632 EEWESVEKAQ
-642 HARHEYITGKK
+642 HARHEYITGRK

-658 TRDILLNSSLLGWD
+658 SRDILINSSLLGWNE
-672 ATAQF
+672 TADMV
-677 IEELVERRFGLTEET
+677 IDMVERKFEQEDAVQ
-692 LKKEAWRANERIY
+692 LKKEA
-705 DQNRNRRI
+705 

>member
-51 IGGLMVFF
+51 IGGVMVFF

-118 LFPDFNQV
+118 LFPKFNQV

-135 IYLTTIVLGVGVA
+135 IYLTTILLGVGVA
-148 ILITVIN
+148 VLITFIN
-155 IKGAKTAAILQ
+155 IRGAKTAAILQ

-185 INGDMGNITGQMW
+185 VNGDGANITGQMW
-198 ESGAGNT
+198 ESGTGTT

-245 LSIFLAVAWYLMII
+245 LSIFLAVAWYLLII

-267 QSEIAKEMM
+267 QSAIAQEMS

-338 LGKNKTPEAA
+338 LGKHKTPEAA

-390 ILRKKRPEMERPY
+390 ILRKKKPEMARPY
-403 KVKAGKFVG
+403 KVKAGRFVG
-412 VMAVLM
+412 VIAVLM

-427 IPASFSAAL
+427 VPASFSAAL
-436 VWQEWVVVGIW
+436 VWQEWIVVGIW

-454 YFYSKRKYGA
+454 YFYSKKKYGA

-470 FIVDESK
+470 FIVEDGGK
-477 TVEEEPALL
+477 AEEQEEAVL

-492 DRHFVITM
+492 DRHFVITV

-507 GPEIARMVADYF
+507 GPQIAKMIADRL
-519 GIEYYDRDLVD
+519 GIEYYNRDLVD
-530 KVVQEIGVDKGLVE
+530 KVVAQIGVDKGLVE

-578 IHDFAKHSCVIVG
+578 INDFANRSSCVIVG

-599 DTEDVMNVFIYAP
+599 NRDDVLNVFIYAP
-612 QKDEIAAVMKK
+612 QEDEIAAVMKE
-623 KGLNERKAE
+623 KGIKNMRKAK
-632 EEWENVEKSQ
+632 EEWESVDKAQ

-658 TRDILLNSSLLGWD
+658 TRDMLINSSILGWD
-672 ATAQF
+672 ETADMIIDMIDRKFEQDDAKQ
-677 IEELVERRFGLTEET
+677 
-692 LKKEAWRANERIY
+692 LKKEA
-705 DQNRNRRI
+705 

>member
-42 FAGSIIAML
+42 FMGSMIAML

-59 VGLTYAELTSAMPQC
+59 VGLTYAELTAAMPQC

-135 IYLTTIVLGVGVA
+135 IYLTTILLGVGFAV
-148 ILITVIN
+148 LITYIN
-155 IKGAKTAAILQ
+155 LKGAKTAAMLQ
-166 TVLTAIIAIAGILL
+166 TILTAIIAVAGILL
-180 VVGSA
+180 VVGST
-185 INGDMGNITGQMW
+185 INGDISNITGQMW
-198 ESGAGNT
+198 EASTGNT

-221 GFDVIPQAAEEIN
+221 GFDVIPQAAEEIS

-245 LSIFLAVAWYLMII
+245 LSIFLAVAWYLLIVY
-259 FAVCYIMP
+259 AVCYIMP
-267 QSEIAKEMM
+267 QNAIVEEMS

-290 FRSPLMGKVLIIG
+290 FHSPMMGKVLIIG

-323 YSMGESLMIPKMFGK
+323 YSMGESLMIPEFFGK

-348 IILCGIACV
+348 IILCGIACCI
-357 AAPFFGRGVLVW
+357 APFFGRGVLVW

-390 ILRKKRPEMERPY
+390 ILRKKRPDMERPY

-412 VMAVLM
+412 VMAVVM

-436 VWQEWVVVGIW
+436 VWQEWIVVGIW
-447 LALGVFF
+447 LALGVVF
-454 YFYSKRKYGA
+454 YAYSKKKYGA

-470 FIVDESK
+470 FIVTDENG
-477 TVEEEPALL
+477 EEEEDPRFAAI
-486 PNAKYP
+486 NKKYEGK
-492 DRHFVITM
+492 HFVVTV

-507 GPEIARMVADYF
+507 GPEIAKMVADYF
-519 GIEYYDRDLVD
+519 GVEYYNRDLVD
-530 KVVQEIGVDKGLVE
+530 KVVDQIGVDKGLVE

-552 RYAFDTSYGVRY
+552 RYGFDTSYGVRY

-578 IHDFAKHSCVIVG
+578 IHDFAEKSSCVIVG
-591 RSSDYILR
+591 RSSDYILKDR
-599 DTEDVMNVFIYAP
+599 DDVLNVFIYAP
-612 QKDEIAAVMKK
+612 EADEIAAVMKK
-623 KGLNERKAE
+623 KGMNEHKAR
-632 EEWENVEKSQ
+632 EEWESVEKAQ

-658 TRDILLNSSLLGWD
+658 TRDVLLNSSLLGWNQ
-672 ATAQF
+672 TADL
-677 IEELVERRFGLTEET
+677 IIELVERKYNIQNEDVM
-692 LKKEAWRANERIY
+692 KEA
-705 DQNRNRRI
+705 

>member
-51 IGGLMVFF
+51 IGGVMVFF

-118 LFPDFNQV
+118 LFPEFNQV

-135 IYLTTIVLGVGVA
+135 IYLTTILLGVGVA
-148 ILITVIN
+148 VLITFIN
-155 IKGAKTAAILQ
+155 IRGAKTAAILQ

-185 INGDMGNITGQMW
+185 VNGDGANITGQVW
-198 ESGAGNT
+198 ESGTGTT

-245 LSIFLAVAWYLMII
+245 LSIFLAVAWYLLII

-267 QSEIAKEMM
+267 QSAIAQEMS

-338 LGKNKTPEAA
+338 LGKHKTPEAA

-357 AAPFFGRGVLVW
+357 VAPFFGRGVLVW

-390 ILRKKRPEMERPY
+390 ILRKKKPEMARPY
-403 KVKAGKFVG
+403 KVKAGRFVG

-427 IPASFSAAL
+427 VPASFSAAL
-436 VWQEWVVVGIW
+436 VWQEWIVVGIW
-447 LALGVFF
+447 LALGAFF
-454 YFYSKRKYGA
+454 YFYSKKKYGA

-470 FIVDESK
+470 FIVEDGGK
-477 TVEEEPALL
+477 TEEQEETVL

-492 DRHFVITM
+492 DRHFVIPV

-507 GPEIARMVADYF
+507 GPQIAKMIADRL
-519 GIEYYDRDLVD
+519 GIEYYNRDLVD
-530 KVVQEIGVDKGLVE
+530 KVVAQIGVDKGLVE

-578 IHDFAKHSCVIVG
+578 INDFANRSSCVIVG

-599 DTEDVMNVFIYAP
+599 NRDDVLNVFIYAP
-612 QKDEIAAVMKK
+612 QEDEIAAVMKE
-623 KGLNERKAE
+623 KGIKNMRKAK
-632 EEWENVEKSQ
+632 EEWESVDKAQ

-658 TRDILLNSSLLGWD
+658 TRDMLINSSILGWD
-672 ATAQF
+672 ETADMIIDMIDRKFEQDDAKQ
-677 IEELVERRFGLTEET
+677 
-692 LKKEAWRANERIY
+692 LKKEA
-705 DQNRNRRI
+705 

>member
-51 IGGLMVFF
+51 IGGVMVFF

-118 LFPDFNQV
+118 LFPEFNQV

-135 IYLTTIVLGVGVA
+135 IYLTTILLGVGVA
-148 ILITVIN
+148 VLITFIN
-155 IKGAKTAAILQ
+155 IRGAKTAAILQ

-185 INGDMGNITGQMW
+185 VNGDGANITGQMW
-198 ESGAGNT
+198 ESGTGTT

-245 LSIFLAVAWYLMII
+245 LSIFLAVAWYLLII

-267 QSEIAKEMM
+267 QSAIAQEMS

-338 LGKNKTPEAA
+338 FGKHKTPEAA

-357 AAPFFGRGVLVW
+357 VAPFFGRGVLAW

-390 ILRKKRPEMERPY
+390 ILRKKKPEMARPY
-403 KVKAGKFVG
+403 KVKAGRFVG

-427 IPASFSAAL
+427 VPASFSAAL
-436 VWQEWVVVGIW
+436 VWQERIVVGIW
-447 LALGVFF
+447 LALGAFF
-454 YFYSKRKYGA
+454 YFYSKKKYGA

-470 FIVDESK
+470 FIVEDGGK
-477 TVEEEPALL
+477 TEEQEETVL

-492 DRHFVITM
+492 DRHFVITV

-507 GPEIARMVADYF
+507 GPQIAKMIADRL
-519 GIEYYDRDLVD
+519 GIEYYNRELVD
-530 KVVQEIGVDKGLVE
+530 KVVAQIGVDKGLVE

-578 IHDFAKHSCVIVG
+578 INDFANRSSCVIVG

-599 DTEDVMNVFIYAP
+599 NRDDVLNVFIYAP
-612 QKDEIAAVMKK
+612 QEDEIAAVMKE
-623 KGLNERKAE
+623 KGIKNMRKAK
-632 EEWENVEKSQ
+632 EEWESVDKAQ

-658 TRDILLNSSLLGWD
+658 TRDMLINSSILGWD
-672 ATAQF
+672 ETADMIIDMIDRKFEQDDAKQ
-677 IEELVERRFGLTEET
+677 
-692 LKKEAWRANERIY
+692 LKKEA
-705 DQNRNRRI
+705 

>member
-42 FAGSIIAML
+42 FAGSMIAML

-135 IYLTTIVLGVGVA
+135 IYLTTIILGVGVA
-148 ILITVIN
+148 ILITIIN

-185 INGDMGNITGQMW
+185 VNGDASNITGQMW

-221 GFDVIPQAAEEIN
+221 GFDVIPQAAEEIS

-245 LSIFLAVAWYLMII
+245 LSIFLAVAWYLLII

-267 QSEIAKEMM
+267 QSAIAQEMN

-390 ILRKKRPEMERPY
+390 ILRKKKPEMERPY
-403 KVKAGKFVG
+403 KVKAGGFVG
-412 VMAVLM
+412 AMAVIM

-454 YFYSKRKYGA
+454 YFYSKRKYGE

-470 FIVDESK
+470 FIVDETK
-477 TVEEEPALL
+477 AVPEETVAL
-486 PNAKYP
+486 PDAKYP
-492 DRHFVITM
+492 DRHFVITV

-507 GPEIARMVADYF
+507 GPEIAR
-519 GIEYYDRDLVD
+519 
-530 KVVQEIGVDKGLVE
+530 Q
-544 EADTKIGV
+544 T
-552 RYAFDTSYGVRY
+552 
-564 ANLSNRVIDAQFQA
+564 
-578 IHDFAKHSCVIVG
+578 
-591 RSSDYILR
+591 
-599 DTEDVMNVFIYAP
+599 
-612 QKDEIAAVMKK
+612 
-623 KGLNERKAE
+623 
-632 EEWENVEKSQ
+632 
-642 HARHEYITGKK
+642 HE
-653 RGDRH
+653 
-658 TRDILLNSSLLGWD
+658 
-672 ATAQF
+672 
-677 IEELVERRFGLTEET
+677 
-692 LKKEAWRANERIY
+692 
-705 DQNRNRRI
+705 

>member
-42 FAGSIIAML
+42 FMGSIIAML

-118 LFPDFNQV
+118 LFPKFNQV

-135 IYLTTIVLGVGVA
+135 IYLTTILLGVGVA
-148 ILITVIN
+148 VLITFIN
-155 IKGAKTAAILQ
+155 IRGAKTAAILQ

-185 INGDMGNITGQMW
+185 INGDGANITGQMW
-198 ESGAGNT
+198 ESGTGTT

-245 LSIFLAVAWYLMII
+245 LSIFLAVAWYLLII

-267 QSEIAKEMM
+267 QSAIAQEMS

-338 LGKNKTPEAA
+338 LGKHKTPEAA

-357 AAPFFGRGVLVW
+357 VAPFFGRGVLVW

-390 ILRKKRPEMERPY
+390 ILRKKKPEMARPY
-403 KVKAGKFVG
+403 KVKAGRFVG
-412 VMAVLM
+412 AMAVLM

-427 IPASFSAAL
+427 VPASFSAAL
-436 VWQEWVVVGIW
+436 VWQEWIVVGIW

-454 YFYSKRKYGA
+454 YFYSKKKYGA

-470 FIVDESK
+470 FIVEDGGK
-477 TVEEEPALL
+477 AEEQEEAVL

-492 DRHFVITM
+492 DRHFVITV

-507 GPEIARMVADYF
+507 GPQIAKMVADRL
-519 GIEYYDRDLVD
+519 GIEYYNRDLVD
-530 KVVQEIGVDKGLVE
+530 KVVAQIGVDKGLVE

-578 IHDFAKHSCVIVG
+578 INDFANKSSCVIVG

-599 DTEDVMNVFIYAP
+599 NRDDVLNVFIYAP
-612 QKDEIAAVMKK
+612 QEDEIAAVMKE
-623 KGLNERKAE
+623 KGIKNMRKAK
-632 EEWENVEKSQ
+632 EEWESVDKAQ

-658 TRDILLNSSLLGWD
+658 TRDMLINSSILGWD
-672 ATAQF
+672 ETADMIIDMIDRKFEQDDAKQ
-677 IEELVERRFGLTEET
+677 
-692 LKKEAWRANERIY
+692 LKKEA
-705 DQNRNRRI
+705 

>member
-42 FAGSIIAML
+42 FMGSIIAML
-51 IGGLMVFF
+51 IGGVMVFF

-118 LFPDFNQV
+118 LFPKFNQV

-135 IYLTTIVLGVGVA
+135 IYLTTILLGVGVA
-148 ILITVIN
+148 VLITFIN
-155 IKGAKTAAILQ
+155 IRGAKTAAILQ

-185 INGDMGNITGQMW
+185 INGDGANITGQMW
-198 ESGAGNT
+198 ESGTGTT

-245 LSIFLAVAWYLMII
+245 LSIFLAVAWYLLII

-267 QSEIAKEMM
+267 QSAIVQEMS

-338 LGKNKTPEAA
+338 LGKHKTPEAA

-357 AAPFFGRGVLVW
+357 VAPFFGRGVLVW

-390 ILRKKRPEMERPY
+390 ILRKKKPEMARPY
-403 KVKAGKFVG
+403 KVKAGRFVG

-427 IPASFSAAL
+427 VPASFSAAL

-454 YFYSKRKYGA
+454 YFYSKKKYGA

-470 FIVDESK
+470 FIVEDGGKAEEQEE
-477 TVEEEPALL
+477 TVL

-492 DRHFVITM
+492 DRHFVITV

-507 GPEIARMVADYF
+507 GPQIAKMVADRL
-519 GIEYYDRDLVD
+519 GIEYYNRDLVD
-530 KVVQEIGVDKGLVE
+530 KVVAQIGVDKGLVE

-578 IHDFAKHSCVIVG
+578 INDFANKSSCVIVG

-599 DTEDVMNVFIYAP
+599 NRDDVLNVFIYAP
-612 QKDEIAAVMKK
+612 QEDEIAAVMKE
-623 KGLNERKAE
+623 KGIKNMRKAK
-632 EEWENVEKSQ
+632 EEWESVDKAQ

-653 RGDRH
+653 RGDRR
-658 TRDILLNSSLLGWD
+658 TRDMLINSSILGWD
-672 ATAQF
+672 ETADMIIDMIDRKFEQDDAKQ
-677 IEELVERRFGLTEET
+677 
-692 LKKEAWRANERIY
+692 LKKEA
-705 DQNRNRRI
+705 

>member
-1 MEQKSKFDKVM
+1 MEQNSKFDKVM

-42 FAGSIIAML
+42 FMGSIIAML

-118 LFPDFNQV
+118 LFPKFNQV

-135 IYLTTIVLGVGVA
+135 IYLTTILLGVGVA
-148 ILITVIN
+148 VLITFIN
-155 IKGAKTAAILQ
+155 IRGAKTAAILQ

-185 INGDMGNITGQMW
+185 INGDGANITGQMW
-198 ESGAGNT
+198 ESGTGTT

-245 LSIFLAVAWYLMII
+245 LSIFLAVAWYLLII

-267 QSEIAKEMM
+267 QSAIVQEMS

-338 LGKNKTPEAA
+338 LGKHKTPEAA

-357 AAPFFGRGVLVW
+357 VAPFFGRGVLVW

-390 ILRKKRPEMERPY
+390 ILRKKKPEMARPY
-403 KVKAGKFVG
+403 KVKAGRFVG

-427 IPASFSAAL
+427 VPASFSAAL
-436 VWQEWVVVGIW
+436 VWQEWIVVGIW

-454 YFYSKRKYGA
+454 YFYSKKKYGA

-470 FIVDESK
+470 FIVEDGGK
-477 TVEEEPALL
+477 TEEQEETVL

-492 DRHFVITM
+492 DRHFVITV

-507 GPEIARMVADYF
+507 GPQIAKMVADRL
-519 GIEYYDRDLVD
+519 GIEYYNRDLVD
-530 KVVQEIGVDKGLVE
+530 KVVAQIGVDKGLVE

-578 IHDFAKHSCVIVG
+578 INDFANKSSCVIVG

-599 DTEDVMNVFIYAP
+599 NRDDVLNVFIYAP
-612 QKDEIAAVMKK
+612 QEDEIAAVMKE
-623 KGLNERKAE
+623 KGIKNMRKAK
-632 EEWENVEKSQ
+632 EEWESVDKAQ

-658 TRDILLNSSLLGWD
+658 TRDMLINSSILGWD
-672 ATAQF
+672 
-677 IEELVERRFGLTEET
+677 ET
-692 LKKEAWRANERIY
+692 TDMIIDMIDRKFEQDDAKQLKKEA
-705 DQNRNRRI
+705 

>member
-51 IGGLMVFF
+51 IGGVMVFF

-118 LFPDFNQV
+118 LFPEFNQV

-135 IYLTTIVLGVGVA
+135 IYLTTILLGVGVA
-148 ILITVIN
+148 VLITFIN
-155 IKGAKTAAILQ
+155 IRGAKTAAILQ

-185 INGDMGNITGQMW
+185 VNGDGANITGQMW
-198 ESGAGNT
+198 ESGTGTT

-245 LSIFLAVAWYLMII
+245 LSIFLAVAWYLLII

-267 QSEIAKEMM
+267 QSAIAQEMS

-338 LGKNKTPEAA
+338 LGKHKTPEAA
-348 IILCGIACV
+348 IILWGIACV
-357 AAPFFGRGVLVW
+357 VAPFFGRGVLVW

-390 ILRKKRPEMERPY
+390 ILRKKKPEMARPY
-403 KVKAGKFVG
+403 KVKAGRFVG

-427 IPASFSAAL
+427 VPASFSAAL
-436 VWQEWVVVGIW
+436 VWQEWIVVGIW
-447 LALGVFF
+447 LALGAFF
-454 YFYSKRKYGA
+454 YFYSKKKYGA

-470 FIVDESK
+470 FIAEDGGK
-477 TVEEEPALL
+477 TEEQEETVL

-492 DRHFVITM
+492 DRHFVITV

-507 GPEIARMVADYF
+507 GPQIAKMIADRL
-519 GIEYYDRDLVD
+519 GIEYYNRDLVD
-530 KVVQEIGVDKGLVE
+530 KVVAQIGVDKGLVE

-578 IHDFAKHSCVIVG
+578 INDFANRSSCVIVG

-599 DTEDVMNVFIYAP
+599 NRDDVLNVFIYAP
-612 QKDEIAAVMKK
+612 QEDEIAAVMKE
-623 KGLNERKAE
+623 KGIKNMRKAK
-632 EEWENVEKSQ
+632 EEWESVDKAQ

-658 TRDILLNSSLLGWD
+658 TRDMLINSSILGWD
-672 ATAQF
+672 ETADMIIDMIDRKFEQDDAKQ
-677 IEELVERRFGLTEET
+677 
-692 LKKEAWRANERIY
+692 LKKEA
-705 DQNRNRRI
+705 

>member
-42 FAGSIIAML
+42 FMGSIIAML
-51 IGGLMVFF
+51 IGGVMVFF

-113 TVITY
+113 TVIAY
-118 LFPDFNQV
+118 LFPKFNQV

-135 IYLTTIVLGVGVA
+135 IYLTTILLGVGVA
-148 ILITVIN
+148 VLITFIN
-155 IKGAKTAAILQ
+155 IIGAKTAAILQ

-180 VVGSA
+180 VAGSA
-185 INGDMGNITGQMW
+185 INGDGANITGQMW
-198 ESGAGNT
+198 ESGTGTT

-245 LSIFLAVAWYLMII
+245 LSIFLAVAWYLLII

-267 QSEIAKEMM
+267 QSAIAQEMS

-338 LGKNKTPEAA
+338 LGKHKTPEAA

-390 ILRKKRPEMERPY
+390 ILRKKKPEMARPY
-403 KVKAGKFVG
+403 KVKAGRFVG

-427 IPASFSAAL
+427 VPASFSAAL
-436 VWQEWVVVGIW
+436 VWQEWIVVGIW
-447 LALGVFF
+447 LALGAFF
-454 YFYSKRKYGA
+454 YFYSKKKYGA

-470 FIVDESK
+470 FIVEDGGK
-477 TVEEEPALL
+477 AEEQEEAVL

-492 DRHFVITM
+492 DRHFVITV

-507 GPEIARMVADYF
+507 GPQIAKMIADRL
-519 GIEYYDRDLVD
+519 GIEYYNRDLVD
-530 KVVQEIGVDKGLVE
+530 KVVAQIGVDKGLVE

-578 IHDFAKHSCVIVG
+578 INDFANRSSCVIVG

-599 DTEDVMNVFIYAP
+599 NRDDVLNVFIYAP
-612 QKDEIAAVMKK
+612 QEDEIAAVMKE
-623 KGLNERKAE
+623 KGIKNMRKAK
-632 EEWENVEKSQ
+632 EEWESVDKAQ

-658 TRDILLNSSLLGWD
+658 TRDMLINSSILGWD
-672 ATAQF
+672 ETADMIIDMIDRKFEQDDAKQ
-677 IEELVERRFGLTEET
+677 
-692 LKKEAWRANERIY
+692 LKKEA
-705 DQNRNRRI
+705 

>member
-1 MEQKSKFDKVM
+1 M

-51 IGGLMVFF
+51 IGGVMVFF

-118 LFPDFNQV
+118 LFPEFNQV

-135 IYLTTIVLGVGVA
+135 IYLTTILLGVGVA
-148 ILITVIN
+148 VLITFIN
-155 IKGAKTAAILQ
+155 IRGAKTAAILQ

-185 INGDMGNITGQMW
+185 VNGDGANITGQMW
-198 ESGAGNT
+198 ESGTGTT

-245 LSIFLAVAWYLMII
+245 LSIFLAVAWYLLII

-267 QSEIAKEMM
+267 QSAIAQEMS

-338 LGKNKTPEAA
+338 LGKHKTPEAA

-357 AAPFFGRGVLVW
+357 VAPFFGRGVLVW

-390 ILRKKRPEMERPY
+390 ILRKKKPEMERPY
-403 KVKAGKFVG
+403 KVKAGRFVG

-427 IPASFSAAL
+427 VPASFSAAL

-454 YFYSKRKYGA
+454 YFYSKKKYGA

-470 FIVDESK
+470 FIVEDGGK
-477 TVEEEPALL
+477 AEEQEEAVL

-492 DRHFVITM
+492 DRHFVITV

-507 GPEIARMVADYF
+507 GPQIAKMIADRL
-519 GIEYYDRDLVD
+519 GIEYYNRDLVD
-530 KVVQEIGVDKGLVE
+530 KVVAQIGVDKGLVE

-578 IHDFAKHSCVIVG
+578 INDFANRSSCVIVG

-599 DTEDVMNVFIYAP
+599 NRDDVLNVFIYAP
-612 QKDEIAAVMKK
+612 QEDEIAAVMKE
-623 KGLNERKAE
+623 KGIKNMRKAK
-632 EEWENVEKSQ
+632 EEWESVDKAQ

-658 TRDILLNSSLLGWD
+658 TRDMLINSSILGWD
-672 ATAQF
+672 ETADMIIDMIDRKFEHDDAKQ
-677 IEELVERRFGLTEET
+677 
-692 LKKEAWRANERIY
+692 LKKEA
-705 DQNRNRRI
+705 

>member
-51 IGGLMVFF
+51 IGGVMVFF

-118 LFPDFNQV
+118 LFPKFNQV

-135 IYLTTIVLGVGVA
+135 IYLTTILLGVGVA
-148 ILITVIN
+148 VLITFIN
-155 IKGAKTAAILQ
+155 IRGAKTAAILQ
-166 TVLTAIIAIAGILL
+166 TVLTAIIAIGGILL

-185 INGDMGNITGQMW
+185 VNGDGANITGQMW
-198 ESGAGNT
+198 ESGTGTT

-245 LSIFLAVAWYLMII
+245 LSIFLAVAWYLLII

-267 QSEIAKEMM
+267 QSAIAQEMS

-338 LGKNKTPEAA
+338 LGKHKTPEAA

-390 ILRKKRPEMERPY
+390 ILRKKKPEMARPY
-403 KVKAGKFVG
+403 KVKAGRFVG

-427 IPASFSAAL
+427 VPASFSAAL
-436 VWQEWVVVGIW
+436 VWQEWIVVGIW

-454 YFYSKRKYGA
+454 YFYSKKKYGA

-470 FIVDESK
+470 FIVEDGGK
-477 TVEEEPALL
+477 AEEQEEAVL

-492 DRHFVITM
+492 DRHFVITV

-507 GPEIARMVADYF
+507 GPQIAKMIADRL
-519 GIEYYDRDLVD
+519 GIEYYNRDLVD
-530 KVVQEIGVDKGLVE
+530 KVVAQIGVDKGLVE

-578 IHDFAKHSCVIVG
+578 INDFANRSSCVIVG

-599 DTEDVMNVFIYAP
+599 NRDDVLNVFIYAP
-612 QKDEIAAVMKK
+612 QEDEIAAVMKE
-623 KGLNERKAE
+623 KGIKNMRKAK
-632 EEWENVEKSQ
+632 EEWESVDKAQ

-658 TRDILLNSSLLGWD
+658 TRDMLINSSILGWD
-672 ATAQF
+672 ETADMIIDMIDRKFEQDDAKQ
-677 IEELVERRFGLTEET
+677 
-692 LKKEAWRANERIY
+692 LKKEA
-705 DQNRNRRI
+705 

>member
-42 FAGSIIAML
+42 FMGSIIAML
-51 IGGLMVFF
+51 IGGVMVFF

-118 LFPDFNQV
+118 LFPKFNQV

-135 IYLTTIVLGVGVA
+135 IYLTTILLGVGVA
-148 ILITVIN
+148 VLITFIN
-155 IKGAKTAAILQ
+155 IRGAKTAAILQ

-185 INGDMGNITGQMW
+185 INGDGANITGQMW
-198 ESGAGNT
+198 ESGSGTT

-245 LSIFLAVAWYLMII
+245 LSIFLAVAWYLLII

-267 QSEIAKEMM
+267 QSAIAQEMS

-338 LGKNKTPEAA
+338 LGKHKTPEAA

-390 ILRKKRPEMERPY
+390 ILRKKKPEMARPY

-427 IPASFSAAL
+427 VPASFSAAL

-454 YFYSKRKYGA
+454 YFYSKKKYGA

-470 FIVDESK
+470 FIVEDGGK
-477 TVEEEPALL
+477 AEEQEEAVL

-492 DRHFVITM
+492 DRHFIITV

-507 GPEIARMVADYF
+507 GPQIAKMVADRL
-519 GIEYYDRDLVD
+519 GIEYYNRDLVD
-530 KVVQEIGVDKGLVE
+530 KVVAQIGVDKGLVE

-578 IHDFAKHSCVIVG
+578 INDFANKSSCVIVG

-599 DTEDVMNVFIYAP
+599 NRDDVLNVFIYAP
-612 QKDEIAAVMKK
+612 QEDEIAAVMKE
-623 KGLNERKAE
+623 KGIKNMRKAK
-632 EEWENVEKSQ
+632 EEWESVDKAQ

-658 TRDILLNSSLLGWD
+658 TRDMLINSSILGWD
-672 ATAQF
+672 ETADMIIDMIDRKFEQDDAKQ
-677 IEELVERRFGLTEET
+677 
-692 LKKEAWRANERIY
+692 LKKEA
-705 DQNRNRRI
+705 

>member
-42 FAGSIIAML
+42 FMGSIIAML
-51 IGGLMVFF
+51 IGGVMVFF

-74 GGEHVFSYRAMGP
+74 GGEHVFSYRAMGS

-118 LFPDFNQV
+118 LFPQFNQV

-135 IYLTTIVLGVGVA
+135 IYLTTILLGVGVA
-148 ILITVIN
+148 VLITFIN

-166 TVLTAIIAIAGILL
+166 TVLTAIIAVAGILL

-185 INGDMGNITGQMW
+185 INGETSNITGQMW

-205 LGSVF
+205 FGSVF

-245 LSIFLAVAWYLMII
+245 LSIFLAVAWYLLII

-267 QSEIAKEMM
+267 QSAIAAEMS

-357 AAPFFGRGVLVW
+357 VAPFFGRGVLVW

-390 ILRKKRPEMERPY
+390 ILRKKKPEMERPY

-412 VMAVLM
+412 FMAVLM

-427 IPASFSAAL
+427 VPASFSAAL
-436 VWQEWVVVGIW
+436 VWQEWIVVGIW

-454 YFYSKRKYGA
+454 YFYSKKKYGA

-470 FIVDESK
+470 FIVEDDGKTESQE
-477 TVEEEPALL
+477 TATL

-492 DRHFVITM
+492 GKHFVITV

-507 GPEIARMVADYF
+507 GPEIAKMIADRL
-519 GIEYYDRDLVD
+519 GIEYYNRDLVD
-530 KVVQEIGVDKGLVE
+530 KVVAQIGVDKGLVE

-578 IHDFAKHSCVIVG
+578 INDFANKSSCVIVG

-599 DTEDVMNVFIYAP
+599 NRKDVINVFIYAP
-612 QKDEIAAVMKK
+612 QEDEIAAVMKE
-623 KGLNERKAE
+623 KGIKNERKAK
-632 EEWENVEKSQ
+632 EEWESVEKAQ
-642 HARHEYITGKK
+642 HARHEYITGRK

-658 TRDILLNSSLLGWD
+658 SRDILINSSLLGWNE
-672 ATAQF
+672 TADMV
-677 IEELVERRFGLTEET
+677 IDMVERKFEQEDAVQ
-692 LKKEAWRANERIY
+692 LKKEA
-705 DQNRNRRI
+705 

>member
-180 VVGSA
+180 VIGSA

-477 TVEEEPALL
+477 TVEEEPAVL

-677 IEELVERRFGLTEET
+677 I
-692 LKKEAWRANERIY
+692 
-705 DQNRNRRI
+705 

>member
-51 IGGLMVFF
+51 IGGVMVFF

-118 LFPDFNQV
+118 LFPEFNQV

-135 IYLTTIVLGVGVA
+135 IYLTTILLGVGVA
-148 ILITVIN
+148 VLITFIN
-155 IKGAKTAAILQ
+155 IRGAKTAAILQ

-185 INGDMGNITGQMW
+185 VNGDGANITGQMW
-198 ESGAGNT
+198 ESGTGTT

-245 LSIFLAVAWYLMII
+245 LSIFLAVAWYLLII

-267 QSEIAKEMM
+267 QSAIAQEMS

-338 LGKNKTPEAA
+338 LGKHKTPEAA

-357 AAPFFGRGVLVW
+357 VAPFFGRGVLVW
-369 LVDAASFGCVIAYM
+369 LVDAASFCVIAYM

-390 ILRKKRPEMERPY
+390 ILRKKKPEMARPY
-403 KVKAGKFVG
+403 KVKAGRFVG

-427 IPASFSAAL
+427 VPASFSAAL
-436 VWQEWVVVGIW
+436 VWQEWIVVGIW
-447 LALGVFF
+447 LALGAFF
-454 YFYSKRKYGA
+454 YFYSKKKYGA

-470 FIVDESK
+470 FIVEDGGK
-477 TVEEEPALL
+477 TEEQEETVL

-492 DRHFVITM
+492 DRHFVITV

-507 GPEIARMVADYF
+507 GPQIAKMIADRL
-519 GIEYYDRDLVD
+519 GIEYYNRDLVD
-530 KVVQEIGVDKGLVE
+530 KVVAQIGVDKGLVE

-578 IHDFAKHSCVIVG
+578 INDFANRSSCVIVG

-599 DTEDVMNVFIYAP
+599 NRDDVLNVFIYAP
-612 QKDEIAAVMKK
+612 QEDEIAAVMKE
-623 KGLNERKAE
+623 KGIKNMRKAK
-632 EEWENVEKSQ
+632 EEWESVDKAQ

-658 TRDILLNSSLLGWD
+658 TRDMLINSSILGWD
-672 ATAQF
+672 ETADMIIDMIDRKFEQDDAKQ
-677 IEELVERRFGLTEET
+677 
-692 LKKEAWRANERIY
+692 LKKEA
-705 DQNRNRRI
+705 

>member
-276 SQNGLVSAKAIEIA
+276 SQNGLV
-290 FRSPLMGKVLIIG
+290 
-303 GLCGIITSWNSF
+303 
-315 LMGGSRAL
+315 
-323 YSMGESLMIPKMFGK
+323 
-338 LGKNKTPEAA
+338 
-348 IILCGIACV
+348 
-357 AAPFFGRGVLVW
+357 
-369 LVDAASFGCVIAYM
+369 
-383 FVSISFC
+383 
-390 ILRKKRPEMERPY
+390 
-403 KVKAGKFVG
+403 
-412 VMAVLM
+412 
-418 AGFMTLLYI
+418 
-427 IPASFSAAL
+427 
-436 VWQEWVVVGIW
+436 
-447 LALGVFF
+447 
-454 YFYSKRKYGA
+454 
-464 EFGRDI
+464 
-470 FIVDESK
+470 
-477 TVEEEPALL
+477 
-486 PNAKYP
+486 
-492 DRHFVITM
+492 
-500 GCEYGSG
+500 
-507 GPEIARMVADYF
+507 DYF

-692 LKKEAWRANERIY
+692 LKKET
-705 DQNRNRRI
+705 

>member
-51 IGGLMVFF
+51 IGGVMVFF

-118 LFPDFNQV
+118 LFPEFNQV

-135 IYLTTIVLGVGVA
+135 IYLTTILLGVGVA
-148 ILITVIN
+148 VLITFIN
-155 IKGAKTAAILQ
+155 IRGAKTAAILQ

-185 INGDMGNITGQMW
+185 VNGDGANITGQMW
-198 ESGAGNT
+198 ESGTGTT

-245 LSIFLAVAWYLMII
+245 LSIFLAVAWYLLII

-267 QSEIAKEMM
+267 QSAIAQEMS

-338 LGKNKTPEAA
+338 LGKHKTPEAA

-357 AAPFFGRGVLVW
+357 VAPFFGRGVLVW

-390 ILRKKRPEMERPY
+390 ILRKKKPDMARPY
-403 KVKAGKFVG
+403 KVKAGRFVG

-427 IPASFSAAL
+427 VPASFSAAL
-436 VWQEWVVVGIW
+436 VWQEWIVVGIW
-447 LALGVFF
+447 LALGAFF
-454 YFYSKRKYGA
+454 YFYSKKKYGA

-470 FIVDESK
+470 FIVEDGGK
-477 TVEEEPALL
+477 AEEQEEAVL

-492 DRHFVITM
+492 DRHFVITV

-507 GPEIARMVADYF
+507 GPQIAKMIADRL
-519 GIEYYDRDLVD
+519 GIEYYNRDLVD
-530 KVVQEIGVDKGLVE
+530 KVVAQIGVDKGLVE

-578 IHDFAKHSCVIVG
+578 INDFANRSSCVIVG

-599 DTEDVMNVFIYAP
+599 NRDDVLNVFIYAP
-612 QKDEIAAVMKK
+612 QEDEIAAVMKE
-623 KGLNERKAE
+623 KGIKNMRKAK
-632 EEWENVEKSQ
+632 EEWESVDKAQ

-658 TRDILLNSSLLGWD
+658 TRDMLINSSILGWD
-672 ATAQF
+672 ETADMIIDMIDRKFEQDDAKQ
-677 IEELVERRFGLTEET
+677 
-692 LKKEAWRANERIY
+692 LKKEA
-705 DQNRNRRI
+705 

>member
-51 IGGLMVFF
+51 IGGVMVFF

-118 LFPDFNQV
+118 LFPEFNQV

-135 IYLTTIVLGVGVA
+135 IYLTTILLGVGVA
-148 ILITVIN
+148 VLITFIN
-155 IKGAKTAAILQ
+155 IRGAKTAAILQ

-185 INGDMGNITGQMW
+185 VNGDGANITGQMW
-198 ESGAGNT
+198 ESGKGTT

-245 LSIFLAVAWYLMII
+245 LSIFLAVAWYLLII

-267 QSEIAKEMM
+267 QSAIAQEMS

-338 LGKNKTPEAA
+338 LGKHKTPEAA

-390 ILRKKRPEMERPY
+390 ILRKKKPEMARPY
-403 KVKAGKFVG
+403 KVKAGRFVG

-427 IPASFSAAL
+427 VPASFSAAL
-436 VWQEWVVVGIW
+436 VWQEWIVVGIW
-447 LALGVFF
+447 LALGAFF
-454 YFYSKRKYGA
+454 YFYSKKKYGA

-470 FIVDESK
+470 FIVEDGGK
-477 TVEEEPALL
+477 AEEQEEAVLS
-486 PNAKYP
+486 NAKYP
-492 DRHFVITM
+492 DRHFVITV

-507 GPEIARMVADYF
+507 GPQIAKMIADRL
-519 GIEYYDRDLVD
+519 GIEYYNRDLVD
-530 KVVQEIGVDKGLVE
+530 KVVAQIGVDKGLVE

-578 IHDFAKHSCVIVG
+578 INDFANRSSCVIVG

-599 DTEDVMNVFIYAP
+599 NRDDVLNVFIYAP
-612 QKDEIAAVMKK
+612 QEDEIAAVMKE
-623 KGLNERKAE
+623 KGIKNMRKAK
-632 EEWENVEKSQ
+632 EEWESVDKAQ

-658 TRDILLNSSLLGWD
+658 TRDMLINSSILGWD
-672 ATAQF
+672 ETADMIIDMIDRKFEQDDAKQ
-677 IEELVERRFGLTEET
+677 
-692 LKKEAWRANERIY
+692 LKKEA
-705 DQNRNRRI
+705 

>member
-12 GAWDILVIA
+12 GSWDILVIA

-42 FAGSIIAML
+42 FAGSMLAML
-51 IGGLMVFF
+51 IGGVMVFF

-74 GGEHVFSYRAMGP
+74 GGEHIFSYRAMGP

-99 GYVATSAFEATALP
+99 GYVATAAFEATALP

-118 LFPDFNQV
+118 LFPNFNQV
-126 YLYSIAGKD
+126 YLYSIAGRD
-135 IYLTTIVLGVGVA
+135 IYLTTILLGVGVS
-148 ILITVIN
+148 ILITYVN
-155 IKGAKTAAILQ
+155 MKGAKTAATLQ

-185 INGDMGNITGQMW
+185 INGDSSNITGQMW

-205 LGSVF
+205 VGSVF

-245 LSIFLAVAWYLMII
+245 LSIFLAVAWYLLIV
-259 FAVCYIMP
+259 FAVCYVMP
-267 QSEIAKEMM
+267 QSAIAQEMA

-290 FRSPLMGKVLIIG
+290 FNSPMMGKVLIIG

-315 LMGGSRAL
+315 LLGGSRAL
-323 YSMGESLMIPKMFGK
+323 YSMGESLMIPEVFGK

-348 IILCGIACV
+348 IILCGVACV

-369 LVDAASFGCVIAYM
+369 LVDAASFGCVVAYM

-390 ILRKKRPEMERPY
+390 ILRKKRPDMDRPY
-403 KVKAGKFVG
+403 KVKNGTFVG
-412 VMAVLM
+412 VMAVAM
-418 AGFMTLLYI
+418 AGFMALLYI

-436 VWQEWVVVGIW
+436 VWQEWIVVGIW
-447 LALGVFF
+447 LGLGAFF
-454 YFYSKRKYGA
+454 YAYSKKKYGA

-470 FIVDESK
+470 FIVDAANAS
-477 TVEEEPALL
+477 EEEAVAL

-492 DRHFVITM
+492 DKHFVVTV

-507 GPEIARMVADYF
+507 GLEIAKMIAEYF

-530 KVVQEIGVDKGLVE
+530 KVVQEIGVDKDLVE
-544 EADTKIGV
+544 EADKKMGV

-564 ANLSNRVIDAQFQA
+564 ANLSNRVIDAQFQT
-578 IHDFAKHSCVIVG
+578 IRDFAKNSCVIVG
-591 RSSDYILR
+591 RSSDYILKGT
-599 DTEDVMNVFIYAP
+599 DDVVNVFVYAP
-612 QKDEIAAVMKK
+612 KNDEIAAVMKR
-623 KGLNERKAE
+623 KGVNQKKAE
-632 EEWENVEKSQ
+632 EIWEQKEKSQ
-642 HARHEYITGKK
+642 HARREYITGKK

-658 TRDILLNSSLLGWD
+658 TRDILVNSSLLGWE
-672 ATAQF
+672 ATARF
-677 IEELVERRFGLTEET
+677 IEEIIERRFGLVDENVE
-692 LKKEAWRANERIY
+692 KGA
-705 DQNRNRRI
+705 